1 MKTEKEKMTIDQI
14 KKGLSDRNL
23 AEVARRLSV
32 TRSYLQAIRSGK
44 VEPSMGMINRL
55 SEYLSCN

>member
-1 MKTEKEKMTIDQI
+1 MNIEEIRTAL
-14 KKGLSDRNL
+14 GDRNL

-44 VEPSMGMINRL
+44 VDPSWSMAKKL
-55 SEYLSCN
+55 SEYLSCS